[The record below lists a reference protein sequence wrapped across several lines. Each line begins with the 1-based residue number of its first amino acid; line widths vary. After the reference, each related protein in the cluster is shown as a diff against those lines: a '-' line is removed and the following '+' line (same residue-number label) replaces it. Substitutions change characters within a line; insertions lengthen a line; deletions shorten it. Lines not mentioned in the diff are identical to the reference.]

1 MLRSRFSLVFALM
14 LLLLVALSGVS
25 AQDMQYTQSPMLDSL
40 VESGEL
46 PPVAERL
53 PLEPLVVEPVS
64 EIGVHGGTMRF
75 AEANASMWSASTLR
89 QAGLFQYDMNNV
101 EITVDMAKDFYFND
115 DLSALTIVLREGL
128 KWSDGAPLTTEDIL
142 FWWED
147 VANNEE
153 LSPNGPGSFWTFEE
167 GPVVFEAAGPYELT
181 IQFPKP
187 YPIILDRLGRTYFS
201 SDPQLFAPKH
211 YLQQWHADYSD
222 EAASLAEEEGFEDW
236 TQAFRAHLSPAR
248 WYEPDRPWVWRWIPV
263 EETTDRTIYRR
274 NPYYHAVDPEGNQL
288 PYIDEV
294 SVSLISD
301 QQTMT
306 LRASSGDL
314 DFEAYYLNA
323 ADLAVYRGG
332 EEAGNYKTL
341 IAGQL
346 RPSDLTLMPN
356 RNVQDPVLNELFNSR
371 DFRIALSVGI
381 DRDRMNEALY
391 FGLGRPYPGL
401 PLPENPYIPEE
412 WTTLHIEHDPDQANA
427 LLDGLGL
434 TERDADG
441 FRLRSD
447 GERLSVLIQ
456 IGVLEGNK
464 QAACELVADD
474 YVAIGIEVVCQLL
487 ENSLFNERNLANELE
502 IATWHLDRGGR
513 FGRSNPLFWAFED
526 PTQQRWAPM
535 WATWISTDGSE
546 GIEPPQ
552 EIKDLNDLF
561 VQWQGTEFGSD
572 EYVQLGQQYF
582 EYFANEVPMIGT
594 VGFWPQ
600 PVVVSNRLHNV
611 PTENLYWG
619 SDSNFY
625 PPYHPEQWYIQE

>member
-1 MLRSRFSLVFALM
+1 M
-14 LLLLVALSGVS
+14 
-25 AQDMQYTQSPMLDSL
+25 
-40 VESGEL
+40 
-46 PPVAERL
+46 
-53 PLEPLVVEPVS
+53 
-64 EIGVHGGTMRF
+64 GT
-75 AEANASMWSASTLR
+75 
-89 QAGLFQYDMNNV
+89 
-101 EITVDMAKDFYFND
+101 
-115 DLSALTIVLREGL
+115 
-128 KWSDGAPLTTEDIL
+128 
-142 FWWED
+142 
-147 VANNEE
+147 
-153 LSPNGPGSFWTFEE
+153 
-167 GPVVFEAAGPYELT
+167 
-181 IQFPKP
+181 
-187 YPIILDRLGRTYFS
+187 
-201 SDPQLFAPKH
+201 
-211 YLQQWHADYSD
+211 
-222 EAASLAEEEGFEDW
+222 
-236 TQAFRAHLSPAR
+236 
-248 WYEPDRPWVWRWIPV
+248 
-263 EETTDRTIYRR
+263 
-274 NPYYHAVDPEGNQL
+274 
-288 PYIDEV
+288 
-294 SVSLISD
+294 
-301 QQTMT
+301 
-306 LRASSGDL
+306 
-314 DFEAYYLNA
+314 
-323 ADLAVYRGG
+323 
-332 EEAGNYKTL
+332 
-341 IAGQL
+341 
-346 RPSDLTLMPN
+346 
-356 RNVQDPVLNELFNSR
+356 
-371 DFRIALSVGI
+371 
-381 DRDRMNEALY
+381 
-391 FGLGRPYPGL
+391 
-401 PLPENPYIPEE
+401 
-412 WTTLHIEHDPDQANA
+412 
-427 LLDGLGL
+427 LLDDLGL